1 MIGAAIT
8 SALAGLQAATRRTEV
23 ASRNVAGGTVDGYVR
38 KEARF
43 GSGPAGLAYQGIIR
57 ATDLSLMREAGRE
70 RSGLAG
76 MEAELTSRT
85 ALVERLGDPR
95 TGNDLGSSLTP
106 LSQAL
111 TQLGNRPDDPVLQN
125 EVVDNAGETA
135 RFLRSLTEQVQNERL
150 LAQQSIATDVA
161 DVNDRL
167 HAIADLN
174 QQIVRVPDDADA
186 SDLLDARDKAIGG
199 LMELLPVRTMERANG
214 ELAVL
219 TDTGVTLLD
228 GSVHEL
234 RFTPGQAMGP
244 DMAYSKDGTGKLSG
258 LFVDGADITP
268 GSGASQALRTGRLAG
283 NFAVRDQ
290 AMPQAQQQLDQLASA
305 LVRAF
310 QEADATITDPATQ
323 RGLFVDRASDTG
335 TVTVT
340 GLAGRLAVNPEVD
353 PAQDGETWRVRT
365 GLYASGPG
373 DIGEGNQ
380 VRDFAAVFSKTYT
393 FDAKAGLATQASL
406 VSYANQLTD
415 FQQSQKSNL
424 DAKADYQ
431 QSLVTSL
438 DARLADNQ
446 GVDLDK
452 ELQDIML
459 FEKSYAASASVL
471 TTAMRMLDE
480 LLESV

>member
-8 SALAGLQAATRRTEV
+8 SALSGLQAATRRTEV
-23 ASRNVAGGTVDGYVR
+23 ASRNVTGSTVDGYVR

-43 GSGPAGLAYQGIIR
+43 GSGPEGLAYHGIIR
-57 ATDLSLMREAGRE
+57 ATDLSLTREAGRE

-76 MEAELTSRT
+76 MEAELTSR
-85 ALVERLGDPR
+85 ASLVERLGDPR
-95 TGNDLGSSLTP
+95 TGNDLGSSLTR

-125 EVVDNAGETA
+125 EVVDSAGETA
-135 RFLRSLTEQVQNERL
+135 RFLGSLTEQVQNERL
-150 LAQQSIATDVA
+150 LAQRSIAADVR

-174 QQIVRVPDDADA
+174 RQIVNVPDNADA

-219 TDTGVTLLD
+219 TDTGATLLD

-234 RFTPGQAMGP
+234 QFAAGEAMGP
-244 DMAYSKDGTGKLSG
+244 EMAYRKDGSGELSG
-258 LFVDGADITP
+258 LLVDGVDITP
-268 GSGASQALRTGRLAG
+268 GSGAPQALRTGRLAG
-283 NFAVRDQ
+283 SFAVRDQ
-290 AMPQAQQQLDQLASA
+290 AMPLAQAQLDQLASA
-305 LVRAF
+305 LVQAF
-310 QEADATITDPATQ
+310 QATDATITDPATQ
-323 RGLFVDRASDTG
+323 QGLFIDSASATG
-335 TVTVT
+335 TATVT
-340 GLAGRLAVNPEVD
+340 GLAGRLAVNPAVD

-380 VRDFAAVFSKTYT
+380 VRDFAAVFSRTWT
-393 FDAKAGLATQASL
+393 FDAAAGLATQASL

-415 FQQSQKSNL
+415 FQQSQKAVL
-424 DAKADYQ
+424 DAQADYQ
-431 QSLVTSL
+431 KALVTSL
-438 DARLADNQ
+438 DARLADSQ

-471 TTAMRMLDE
+471 TTAMQMLDK